1 METRTFKSTNVE
13 EASYDSAKA
22 RLIVT
27 FEAGRQYQYDRVPP
41 NVWAKFKNSGSAGR
55 FVNEELQHYS
65 FRRL

>member
-13 EASYDSAKA
+13 EASYDPVKS

-27 FEAGRQYQYDRVPP
+27 FGEGRQYQYDRVPP
-41 NVWAKFKNSGSAGR
+41 KVWEKFKESGSAGR

-65 FRRL
+65 FRRM